1 MLPAGTRPVVGVA
14 RQRLQTQGRRG
25 HAGRGEAQLARRAGP
40 RGVLGRPGRAGP
52 SLVASGLGPLSTPL
66 R

>member
-14 RQRLQTQGRRG
+14 RQRLQTG
-25 HAGRGEAQLARRAGP
+25 AQGP
-40 RGVLGRPGRAGP
+40 RGGGRPSWLAGRVPGGSWEGRA
-52 SLVASGLGPLSTPL
+52 GLGPLSTPL

>member
-14 RQRLQTQGRRG
+14 RQRLQTRAQGPRR
-25 HAGRGEAQLARRAGP
+25 AGEAQLARRAGP
-40 RGVLGRPGRAGP
+40 RGVPGRPGRAGP

>member
-25 HAGRGEAQLARRAGP
+25 HAGRGRPSWLAGRVPG
-40 RGVLGRPGRAGP
+40 GVPGRPGRAGP